1 VRLQHGE
8 PSPCFVAGAADA
20 RLLGAL
26 HAAGCIRRTPSAWKL
41 WANKVCALGTE
52 CASEEL
58 TGLQTKAHGPNCL
71 FAGKEMEAK
80 WEQNSRYF
88 IFFITFMAVTT
99 IGSKFVPKTK
109 PKKEIIDKRAA
120 KEARTQH
127 TPTRAHALAHAP
139 ANIRASA
146 LVRACT
152 RACVPS
158 VTIITLHPFSPCA
171 GKGEETRPR
180 P

>member
-1 VRLQHGE
+1 MGTKLQTLDVLMFLITFMAVVG
-8 PSPCFVAGAADA
+8 PAAFVSSG
-20 RLLGAL
+20 
-26 HAAGCIRRTPSAWKL
+26 SQ
-41 WANKVCALGTE
+41 LGTK
-52 CASEEL
+52 L
-58 TGLQTKAHGPNCL
+58 PVLDV
-71 FAGKEMEAK
+71 
-80 WEQNSRYF
+80 F
-88 IFFITFMAVTT
+88 IFFITFLSVIT

-158 VTIITLHPFSPCA
+158 MTIITLHPFSPCA